1 MKQIID
7 SRCSLRTLQLLL
19 VVAVAALMVCGGCKN
34 DAAGEQSQQSQGPDG
49 TKSAQG
55 PNDPGQAQ
63 GEGDMPW
70 PPPGGQQAPVPPGVT
85 AVMSKMMNAFNE
97 KDAKGVER
105 YFVTREA
112 FMNVSDCDPVD
123 VVDRVMDGR
132 RQAGERAGRE
142 GGNARFEG
150 WKNGFIFELKKGDKP
165 AECRAREAVGLYMA
179 RFDWA
184 INGKK
189 EVGEA
194 HFLRINGVWY
204 FAKF

>member
-7 SRCSLRTLQLLL
+7 SRCSLGTLQLLL
-19 VVAVAALMVCGGCKN
+19 AVAIAVLMMSVGCKK
-34 DAAGEQSQQSQGPDG
+34 DAVDESSQEARGPASPSQ
-49 TKSAQG
+49 AQG
-55 PNDPGQAQ
+55 PNGSEQAQ
-63 GEGDMPW
+63 RDGDMPW
-70 PPPGGQQAPVPPGVT
+70 PPPGGQQAPVPPGVSD
-85 AVMSKMMNAFNE
+85 VMSKMMNAFNG

-112 FMNVSDCDPVD
+112 FMNVSDCDPAD

-132 RQAGERAGRE
+132 RQAGERAARE

-179 RFDWA
+179 KFDWI